1 MVKVVNTN
9 SFVNEEKRTIVTIIT
24 DEYNNQF
31 KGQSWCSEE
40 DEFNV
45 DFGEKLAY
53 LRAKRKMVRFYKK
66 ANENQLIATRK
77 SMADFETRMARELDK
92 HENVL
97 NKVNE
102 AIEKMLSE

>member
-24 DEYNNQF
+24 DEYSNQF

-66 ANENQLIATRK
+66 ANENQLVATRK
-77 SMADFETRMARELDK
+77 GMADFETRMTRELGK

-97 NKVNE
+97 NKINE

>member
-1 MVKVVNTN
+1 MVRIIKTN
-9 SFVNEEKRTIVTIIT
+9 SYTNKDKRTIVTFII

-31 KGQSWCSEE
+31 KGQSWCSKDDNF
-40 DEFNV
+40 DE

-66 ANENQLIATRK
+66 ANENQLKATRK
-77 SMADFETRMARELDK
+77 SMEDFEKRMAKELDK

-97 NKVNE
+97 NKVEE
-102 AIEKMLSE
+102 AINDMLSE